1 MGLVIEHVTKN
12 YGKLQALKGI
22 SMELKKG
29 EVVGLL
35 GPNGAGKSTL
45 MKILTG
51 AFTQWEGQIHFFK
64 QNLRTELQQIQK
76 KTGYLPENNPLY
88 PEMFVAEYLKYSADL
103 YQVSDPPLEDIME
116 KTGLKDHARSKIN
129 TLSKGYKQRV
139 GLAAALVHNPEVV
152 ILDEPTTGLD
162 PNQLIEIRKLI
173 RELGEDKTVILSTHV
188 LQEVDAICD
197 RVIIINKGAI
207 VLDQPLESLR
217 KNQQQIIEV
226 SFDYRV
232 ETEAL
237 ARLDQVEKVKN
248 THDFQYEI
256 YLKGTEDQRPAVFD
270 FAHDNG
276 LKILSLQL
284 KNESLEKLFNELT
297 PN

>member
-1 MGLVIEHVTKN
+1 MSLVIADVTKS
-12 YGKLQALKGI
+12 YGSIQALKGI

-51 AFTQWEGQIHFFK
+51 YYTHWEGQIHFFD
-64 QNLRTELQQIQK
+64 QDLRTQLRDIQK
-76 KTGYLPENNPLY
+76 QTGYLPENNPLY
-88 PEMFVAEYLKYSADL
+88 PEMYVLEYLKYCAEL
-103 YQVSDPPLEDIME
+103 YQISNPPLVDIIQ
-116 KTGLKDHARSKIN
+116 KTGLEQHTQSKIS

-173 RELGEDKTVILSTHV
+173 RELGKDKTVILSTHI
-188 LQEVDAICD
+188 LQEVNAICD
-197 RVIIINKGAI
+197 RVIIINQGEI
-207 VLDQPLESLR
+207 VLDESLENLR

-237 ARLDQVEKVKN
+237 ARLPQVEKVKN
-248 THDFQYEI
+248 THDFDYEI
-256 YLKGTEDQRPAVFD
+256 YLSGGEDQRSAVFD

-284 KNESLEKLFNELT
+284 KNESLEALFNELT
-297 PN
+297 SG